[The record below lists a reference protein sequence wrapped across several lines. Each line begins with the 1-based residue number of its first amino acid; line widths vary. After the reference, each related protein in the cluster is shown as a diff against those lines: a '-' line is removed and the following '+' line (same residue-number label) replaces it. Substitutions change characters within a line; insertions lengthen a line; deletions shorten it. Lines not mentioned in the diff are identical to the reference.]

1 MKVKLE
7 SQQGE
12 GITLRWG
19 MWGIKMSSESEDLGT
34 ENGLAEKISDLDPV

>member
-12 GITLRWG
+12 GITLRGGVWG
-19 MWGIKMSSESEDLGT
+19 VKMSSEDLGT
-34 ENGLAEKISDLDPV
+34 ENGLADKVSE